1 MKHKKKVITLVSVLL
16 ICSTST
22 AKKIECDTVLQA
34 CKEHIQALE
43 EEKDIYKRIIVKQDE
58 KITELVNRPEPIA
71 WYWLVLGG
79 VVGGI
84 AISKTLK

>member
-1 MKHKKKVITLVSVLL
+1 LS

-22 AKKIECDTVLQA
+22 AKKIECDTVLDA
-34 CKEHIQALE
+34 CKEHVQALE
-43 EEKDIYKRIIVKQDE
+43 EEKEVYRRIVLKQDE
-58 KITELVNRPEPIA
+58 KITELVNRSEPLA

-84 AISKTLK
+84 AISKTIK

>member
-1 MKHKKKVITLVSVLL
+1 MALVAVSL
-16 ICSTST
+16 ICSTSI

-34 CKEHIQALE
+34 CKEHVQALE
-43 EEKDIYKRIIVKQDE
+43 EEQDIYKRIIIKQDE

-79 VVGGI
+79 VVGGV